1 MSPAQK
7 SVVSIVSL
15 QVQTSFQSV
24 PLGAACV
31 VSSLLADRDLA
42 SLIDV
47 RLADFSLEET
57 ELAGLSVSEAGTIL
71 SRRIA
76 ADNPRFAGFSVYVW
90 NRLVFEDTAR
100 KLKGLVPGIVVFAGG
115 PEVTASPSS
124 LSNSFDYLVC
134 GEGEDGTRFLLR
146 ALIEGTKIPESI
158 TAHKRFPSG
167 DCAALASPWL
177 DGTADSC
184 LAAKECHGALWE
196 LARGCPFSCAYCY
209 ESKGE
214 KKVREIPLAR
224 LEKELEHFTKTGIE
238 RVFVLDPTYNANR
251 DRAVSLLRLIE
262 KKAGEIHFNF
272 EVRAEQLD
280 REMIQ
285 AFAKI
290 PCSLQIG
297 LQSTNQ
303 EALKLVNRP
312 CDISLFSKKIGLL
325 NDAGVV
331 FGLDLMYGL
340 PGDTLS
346 SFRTSLDYAIGL
358 YPNNLEIFRLAV
370 LPGTALADRAES
382 LSLKYGAAP
391 PYLVEST
398 PKFPQADLERAGF
411 LARACDVFYTQGRA
425 VTWFLASLHPLKL
438 KASQFLQDFARYL
451 DDPSTRKQ
459 FDFLSALKDGC
470 VEELDQA
477 DAETLQI
484 DFLKIKYAEKDKAYL
499 LPALCDMIRL
509 NGALTR
515 ALAEGEETELD
526 LSYHPDDLLSP
537 DAMDI
542 EYFSENAYM
551 ENCTVRVF
559 NGKDGPDIEIK

>member
-1 MSPAQK
+1 
-7 SVVSIVSL
+7 L
-15 QVQTSFQSV
+15 R
-24 PLGAACV
+24 
-31 VSSLLADRDLA
+31 ADRELS

-47 RLADFSLEET
+47 RLADFSLEES
-57 ELAGLSVSEAGTIL
+57 ELEGLSVSEAGTVL

-76 ADNPRFAGFSVYVW
+76 SDAPRFVGFSVYVW

-100 KLKGLVPGIVVFAGG
+100 KLRELVPGIVVFAGG
-115 PEVTASPSS
+115 PEITASPSS
-124 LSNSFDYLVC
+124 FTNSFDYLVC
-134 GEGEDGTRFLLR
+134 GEGEDGTLSLMR
-146 ALIEGTKIPESI
+146 ALIGNAAVPEFVTSR
-158 TAHKRFPSG
+158 TRFPSG
-167 DCAALASPWL
+167 DCAALTSPWL

-196 LARGCPFSCAYCY
+196 LARGCPYSCAYCY

-224 LEKELEHFTKTGIE
+224 LEKELEHFVKTGIE

-251 DRAVSLLRLIE
+251 DRAISLLRLIE

-312 CDISLFSKKIGLL
+312 CDISLFTKKIGLL

-346 SFRTSLDYAIGL
+346 SFRSSLDFAVGL

-382 LSLKYGAAP
+382 LSLKYSAAP

-398 PKFPQADLERAGF
+398 PKFPQADLERAGN

-425 VTWFLASLHPLKL
+425 VTWFLAALHPLKL

-451 DDPSTRKQ
+451 DDPVAQDR
-459 FDFLSALKDGC
+459 FVFLTALKEGSII
-470 VEELDQA
+470 ELEQS
-477 DAETLQI
+477 DAESLQI
-484 DFLKIKYAEKDKAYL
+484 DFLKIKYSEKDKGYL
-499 LPALCDMIRL
+499 FPALCDTIRL

-526 LSYHPDDLLSP
+526 LTYHPDDLLSP
-537 DAMDI
+537 DAMDL
-542 EYFSENAYM
+542 EYFSDNAYM
-551 ENCTVRVF
+551 ENCSVRVF
-559 NGKDGPDIEIK
+559 NGTDGPDIEIK

>member
-1 MSPAQK
+1 MNPSQK
-7 SVVSIVSL
+7 SVLSIVSL

-24 PLGAACV
+24 PLGASCV
-31 VSSLLADRDLA
+31 VSSVRADRDLA
-42 SLIDV
+42 SLLDI
-47 RLADFSLEET
+47 RLAEFSFEET
-57 ELAGLSVSEAGTIL
+57 QLAGLSVLDAGTVL
-71 SRRIA
+71 SHRIA
-76 ADNPRFAGFSVYVW
+76 ADNPRFAGFSVYAW

-100 KLKGLVPGIVVFAGG
+100 KLKELVPGIVVFAGG
-115 PEVTASPSS
+115 PEVTASPASFG
-124 LSNSFDYLVC
+124 NNFDYLVC
-134 GEGEDGTRFLLR
+134 GEGEEGARSLLR
-146 ALIEGTKIPESI
+146 ALLEGTKIPEAIMS
-158 TAHKRFPSG
+158 HKRFSSTDFASLP
-167 DCAALASPWL
+167 SPWL

-184 LAAKECHGALWE
+184 IAAKECHGALWE
-196 LARGCPFSCAYCY
+196 LARGCPYSCAYCY

-214 KKVREIPLAR
+214 KKVREIPLER
-224 LEKELEHFTKTGIE
+224 LEKELEHFVETGIE

-312 CDISLFSKKIGLL
+312 CDISLFAKKIGLL

-346 SFRTSLDYAIGL
+346 SFRSSLDYAIGL

-370 LPGTALADRAES
+370 LPGTSLADNAES
-382 LSLKYGAAP
+382 LSLKYGAFP

-398 PKFPQADLERAGF
+398 PKFPQADLERAGL

-425 VTWFLASLHPLKL
+425 VTWFLSSLHPLKL
-438 KASQFLQDFARYL
+438 KASQFLQDFARFL
-451 DDPSTRKQ
+451 GDPATRSR
-459 FDFLSALKDGC
+459 FDFLSGFPADS
-470 VEELDQA
+470 VAELDQA

-484 DFLKIKYAEKDKAYL
+484 DFLKIKYAEKDKGYL
-499 LPALCDMIRL
+499 LPALCDTIRL

-515 ALAEGEETELD
+515 ALAEGDATELS

-537 DAMDI
+537 DAMDL
-542 EYFSENAYM
+542 EYFSDSAYM

-559 NGKDGPDIEIK
+559 NGKDGPDIEVK